1 MKNVKRTQ
9 GFTLIELLIVIAII
23 GILAAVLLP
32 SLLGARSKA
41 NDAAAAS
48 VARQV
53 LNAMAAVET
62 SANATA
68 LCSAT
73 TATAGTTGTSVTPAT
88 ATSTSPRA
96 IFVNASGAAATQ
108 VTVNTPAPVVS
119 IVCTNAADATSFS
132 VAVTYSGGSA
142 NGTDTVASA
151 TGGNFVKT
159 VLAAK

>member
-32 SLLGARSKA
+32 SLLGARAKA

-48 VARQV
+48 VARQI
-53 LNAMAAVET
+53 LNAMAAVEVG
-62 SANATA
+62 ANATA

-73 TATAGTTGTSVTPAT
+73 SGTAGTTATAVTPAAAT
-88 ATSTSPRA
+88 ASAPRA
-96 IFVNASGAAATQ
+96 IFVNAAGVVATQ
-108 VTVNTPAPVVS
+108 ATVNTPAPVVS
-119 IVCTNAADATSFS
+119 ITCTNAADATSFA